1 MNHLRGLVHRLYM
14 RVKSAL
20 IRLVFSIDDKK
31 FRLWRSNE
39 RKIDVWLA
47 NGKKIDEWLA
57 NEHKIKIWL
66 ANEHKIREWLAN
78 EHKIRKWQANEH
90 KIHEWLKH
98 EALIA
103 AAIYADK
110 RKTEGPRE
118 FEAEFQEFRTLLE
131 HQRTLP
137 MRWEERK
144 PCLDDRSSETPFD
157 RHYTYHP
164 ACAARVL
171 ALTRPSKHVDISSII
186 SFAAVVS
193 AFVPVDFYDFR
204 RAPLRLNNLESMSA
218 DLTHLGF
225 SDNSVASLSSM
236 HVIEHVGLGRYGDP
250 LDPDGDLKAIR
261 ELCRVLAPG
270 GNLMVAVPVGRARIE
285 YNAHRI
291 YEDAEFRGY
300 FAGLELIEFMLI
312 PDGEMPVGLIRDAT
326 PDLVNSQEY
335 GCGCYWFRK
344 PSTESA

>member
-1 MNHLRGLVHRLYM
+1 MQRLPTRAKLALRWLVSSLG
-14 RVKSAL
+14 
-20 IRLVFSIDDKK
+20 DKK
-31 FRLWRSNE
+31 FQVWLANERKIDIWLANE

-47 NGKKIDEWLA
+47 NERKIDVWLANEQKIDVWLA
-57 NEHKIKIWL
+57 NEHKI
-66 ANEHKIREWLAN
+66 N
-78 EHKIRKWQANEH
+78 
-90 KIHEWLKH
+90 EWLKH

-103 AAIYADK
+103 SAIHAEK
-110 RKTEGPRE
+110 RKTEAPRE
-118 FEAEFQEFRTLLE
+118 FEAEFQKFRTLLE
-131 HQRTLP
+131 RSGRTLP
-137 MRWEERK
+137 LRWDERK
-144 PCLDDRSSETPFD
+144 PCLSDRSSETPFD

-164 ACAARVL
+164 AWAARVL
-171 ALTRPSKHVDISSII
+171 ARTRPTKRVDISSII
-186 SFAAVVS
+186 SFSAIVS

-204 RAPLRLNNLESMSA
+204 PAPLKLNNFESMSA
-218 DLTHLGF
+218 DLTHLSF

-285 YNAHRI
+285 YNAHRV

-300 FAGLELIEFMLI
+300 FAGLELVEFMLI
-312 PDGEMPVGLIRDAT
+312 PDGEMPVGLIQDAA
-326 PDLVNSQEY
+326 PDLVNAQEY

-344 PSTESA
+344 PSAGSA